1 MRAADKVVERSKD
14 PVKTRGLIWHTQGS
28 GKTYTMLT
36 AAKLLLADPGIQQPT
51 VMVIV
56 DRTEL
61 ESHWETNMEALGFGD
76 FRVVN
81 SKDQLQKILAS
92 GWHGLILSMIHKFDD
107 LPANMRSESTFF
119 VLVDEAHRSLEGSLG
134 T

>member
-1 MRAADKVVERSKD
+1 RPHQMRAADKVVERSKD
-14 PVKTRGLIWHTQGS
+14 PGKMRGLIWHTQGS

-36 AAKLLLADPGIQQPT
+36 AAKLILSDPALRRPT

-61 ESHWETNMEALGFGD
+61 EGQWGTNIDALGFRD

-81 SKDQLQKILAS
+81 TKEELKRVLAS
-92 GWHGLILSMIHKFDD
+92 GWHGLILCMIHKFDD
-107 LPANMRSESTFF
+107 LPANMRIESAFF
-119 VLVDEAHRSLEGSLG
+119 VLIDEAHRS
-134 T
+134 